1 MERRQIRVDDIDEA
15 SKRKIREAG
24 YTTYGHDLDSS
35 PLAQAVE
42 HSVDQ
47 MALSDS

>member
-1 MERRQIRVDDIDEA
+1 MDDNDEA

-24 YTTYGHDLDSS
+24 YTTYGHNLNAS

-47 MALSDS
+47 MALPDS